1 MSAGDIPST
10 GPSTTAA
17 ALPAVELARM
27 LGNAAPFASDDA
39 TLPVLNAVRLRV
51 AGESLIV
58 DATDRY
64 ALLRE
69 THPLAGPADP
79 FDVVVP
85 LPAIRQIRQ
94 LLAAARRQDGETVAE
109 LAVVGEAT
117 VRRCDVDHTVPRLR
131 VAAGT
136 MAVEAAGQP
145 GDYPNLDGLIDREDA
160 HAAEHGPGRFDVLL
174 APRLLARLAKLRTAE
189 DGGNPR
195 ARLTQSTGQPAIPGY
210 ARMRPV
216 HASLGDR
223 VRVLVMP
230 IRQEP
235 A

>member
-1 MSAGDIPST
+1 MSAADIPST
-10 GPSTTAA
+10 RPSPAA
-17 ALPAVELARM
+17 ATLPAVELARM
-27 LGNAAPFASDDA
+27 LGNAVPFASDDDS
-39 TLPVLNAVRLRV
+39 LPVLNAVRLRV
-51 AGESLIV
+51 AGGALIV

-69 THPLAGPADP
+69 THPLAKSADA

-94 LLAAARRQDGETVAE
+94 LLGAARRQNGETVAE
-109 LAVVGEAT
+109 LTSVGDAVVRSCGI
-117 VRRCDVDHTVPRLR
+117 DHTVSRLR

-136 MAVEAAGQP
+136 MAVETA
-145 GDYPNLDGLIDREDA
+145 
-160 HAAEHGPGRFDVLL
+160 VLL
-174 APRLLARLAKLRTAE
+174 APRLLARFAKIRTAE

-195 ARLTQSTGQPAIPGY
+195 ARLTQSCSQPAMAGY
-210 ARMRPV
+210 RQMRPV

-223 VRVLVMP
+223 LRVLVMP
-230 IRQEP
+230 IGEER